1 MWQRSEESFYICDC
15 ASRKDTLGKLDAES
29 SVSLSGHC
37 LELIYYPNLPRLKRI
52 LVGLH
57 AEPQGLALGFVFGT
71 LHSPSVPLLMYE
83 VLKYLDLRVHFKSR
97 GPPAW
102 GPSVENR
109 RFRYHCS
116 LVLGDTAYPN
126 VLCMENEMIMLGANS
141 FHA

>member
-1 MWQRSEESFYICDC
+1 MRLCQQKGYARQARCRIIRLSLGALPRAYI
-15 ASRKDTLGKLDAES
+15 
-29 SVSLSGHC
+29 
-37 LELIYYPNLPRLKRI
+37 YPNLPRLKRI

-57 AEPQGLALGFVFGT
+57 AEPQGLALGFVFRT